1 MLQKMR
7 FLKRCCNGQWTNRAN
22 QALASVMS
30 WDLTKLEDQ
39 RLVMQWLEHPAV
51 KAVFLAPACG
61 TASAARNIDLPG
73 ENAPRPLR
81 SFEEPDGISTLQGL
95 DLVRVSAANVLYAFT
110 ADVVQK
116 CCEKKILCMVDN
128 PRNSLFWF
136 VTSWIAMNVFEQLYF
151 QNHQACM
158 YGSRRPKFTRLC
170 ANFEHVGT
178 ISALCDGKHEHEAWG
193 IIRQG
198 AKRTFA
204 TSLEVHYPKQLREA
218 IVRAFMLKF
227 SEMGLK
233 VDHAET
239 ALHHAAKAL
248 TNQQAISMKLPP
260 LVPVHKHRY
269 VVFLL
274 DGLAQWP
281 QIYNFDEHHK
291 LLHTVRM
298 GEIVGAER
306 KDALKKRILEELLVW
321 KVHFSWDSFTAFKG

>member
-1 MLQKMR
+1 MYWNNFTFKTIRRVCMGHGDQSSLGFVQTLNMLGP
-7 FLKRCCNGQWTNRAN
+7 FLLFVMAN
-22 QALASVMS
+22 
-30 WDLTKLEDQ
+30 
-39 RLVMQWLEHPAV
+39 
-51 KAVFLAPACG
+51 
-61 TASAARNIDLPG
+61 
-73 ENAPRPLR
+73 
-81 SFEEPDGISTLQGL
+81 
-95 DLVRVSAANVLYAFT
+95 
-110 ADVVQK
+110 
-116 CCEKKILCMVDN
+116 
-128 PRNSLFWF
+128 
-136 VTSWIAMNVFEQLYF
+136 TS
-151 QNHQACM
+151 
-158 YGSRRPKFTRLC
+158 
-170 ANFEHVGT
+170 
-178 ISALCDGKHEHEAWG
+178 

-198 AKRTFA
+198 AKRTFV

-298 GEIVGAER
+298 GEIVGTER

-321 KVHFSWDSFTAFKG
+321 KVHFSWDSFTAFEG